1 MTSLTFRL
9 FHYTTLALVLLFIIL
24 GFTLKGVFFYWTLIL
39 VGLNYLI
46 RGILTSKSEN
56 KKNGTF
62 ITVCGAIIILVGL
75 FNLLIR

>member
-1 MTSLTFRL
+1 MTSLAFRL

-24 GFTLKGVFFYWTLIL
+24 GFTLKGVFFYWSLIL

-62 ITVCGAIIILVGL
+62 ITVCGAIIILAAL

>member
-1 MTSLTFRL
+1 MTSLTFKL

-24 GFTLKGVFFYWTLIL
+24 GFTLKGVFFYWSLIL

-62 ITVCGAIIILVGL
+62 ITVCGAIIILAGL

>member
-24 GFTLKGVFFYWTLIL
+24 GFTLKGVFFYWSLIL

-46 RGILTSKSEN
+46 RGILTTKSEN

-62 ITVCGAIIILVGL
+62 ITVCGAIIILAGL
-75 FNLLIR
+75 FNLVIR

>member
-24 GFTLKGVFFYWTLIL
+24 GFTLKGVFFYWSLIL

-46 RGILTSKSEN
+46 RGIITSKSEN

-62 ITVCGAIIILVGL
+62 ITVCGAIIILAGL
-75 FNLLIR
+75 FNLVIR

>member
-9 FHYTTLALVLLFIIL
+9 LHYTTLALVLVFIIL
-24 GFTLKGVFFYWTLIL
+24 GFTLKGVFFYWSLIL

-62 ITVCGAIIILVGL
+62 ITVCGAIIILAGL
-75 FNLLIR
+75 FNLVIR

>member
-24 GFTLKGVFFYWTLIL
+24 GFTLKGVFFYWSLIL

-56 KKNGTF
+56 KKNRTF
-62 ITVCGAIIILVGL
+62 ITVCGAIIILAGL
-75 FNLLIR
+75 FNLVIR

>member
-9 FHYTTLALVLLFIIL
+9 FHYTTLALVLLLIIL
-24 GFTLKGVFFYWTLIL
+24 GFTLKGVFFYWSLIL

-46 RGILTSKSEN
+46 RGILTTKSEN

-62 ITVCGAIIILVGL
+62 ITVCGAIIILAGL
-75 FNLLIR
+75 FNLVIR

>member
-24 GFTLKGVFFYWTLIL
+24 GFTLKGVFFYWSLIL

-62 ITVCGAIIILVGL
+62 ITVCGAIIILAGL

>member
-24 GFTLKGVFFYWTLIL
+24 GFTLKGVFFYWSLIL

-56 KKNGTF
+56 KKTER
-62 ITVCGAIIILVGL
+62 
-75 FNLLIR
+75 LLQFVEQL

>member
-24 GFTLKGVFFYWTLIL
+24 GFTLKGVFFYWSLIL

-62 ITVCGAIIILVGL
+62 ITVCGAIIILAGL
-75 FNLLIR
+75 FNLVIR